1 MRKKLL
7 VILLLVVLIVLV
19 VTRCGGRKTNRTIRR
34 TARAL
39 RSRAAR
45 RSCPRS

>member
-7 VILLLVVLIVLV
+7 VILLLLVVLIVLV
-19 VTRCGGRKTNRTIRR
+19 VTRCGGKNRTIQR